1 VIPLTGLALPCVCA
15 CPKLI
20 PVEYILP
27 SLFKV
32 LSCTKTTVGQMNQ
45 EPGNILTWCNLN
57 RNHNPSLLIT
67 GSPKAIHIQ
76 TNDKKPAQIL
86 FHSKRPH
93 INTKMNDNINMASTI
108 AGSINVCS

>member
-1 VIPLTGLALPCVCA
+1 
-15 CPKLI
+15 
-20 PVEYILP
+20 
-27 SLFKV
+27 
-32 LSCTKTTVGQMNQ
+32 
-45 EPGNILTWCNLN
+45 
-57 RNHNPSLLIT
+57 LIT